1 MYFNYY
7 IYINNNLFYYCI
19 YFFMKRCSSDLSE
32 NSQGSISN
40 TNEESIT
47 EVIENMEN
55 RMENIEET
63 IKGLQEKY
71 DQLLIICQKRNT

>member
-1 MYFNYY
+1 
-7 IYINNNLFYYCI
+7 
-19 YFFMKRCSSDLSE
+19 MKRCSSDLSE